1 MSKYT
6 YIYHATD
13 CTIDTFNL
21 NHLHGG
27 EHNFGPGI
35 YFSTQS
41 NNIDFYLNEDPD
53 GRIYKTKINLD
64 GQVNWYDLITDGEVK
79 SMFESFPFKL
89 EKELKKDFFIK
100 YKNKNYLYIFDNLP
114 YEIWKIDNIN
124 HEVILKNFLL
134 KMSEKTGITSMFA
147 QNGTFRDEVVVFNPS
162 CLEIVEI
169 IKK

>member
-1 MSKYT
+1 MFKYT

-13 CTIDTFNL
+13 CTIDTFDL
-21 NHLHGG
+21 NHLQGG

-35 YFSTQS
+35 YFST
-41 NNIDFYLNEDPD
+41 NADNIDFYLNDDPA
-53 GRIYKTKINLD
+53 GSIHKTKINLE
-64 GQVNWYDLITDGEVK
+64 GQVKWYDLITNNQVK
-79 SMFESFPFKL
+79 LMLKSFPFELK
-89 EKELKKDFFIK
+89 KELKKELFEK
-100 YKNKNYLYIFDNLP
+100 YKNKNYLYVFDNLP
-114 YEIWKIDNIN
+114 FEIWRIDNTN